1 MNIDEDRRVEA
12 KKIANEMIRLLGLR
26 GWERH
31 LMETIDYFY
40 PRTPKECRN
49 LKELKLYRRKREKF
63 IIEAKNIF
71 GIDEQ
76 RRV

>member
-12 KKIANEMIRLLGLR
+12 KKIANKMIHWLGLR

-31 LMETIDYFY
+31 LMELIDYVY

-63 IIEAKNIF
+63 IIETKNIF

>member
-12 KKIANEMIRLLGLR
+12 KKIANRMIRWLGLR
-26 GWERH
+26 GWQRH

-40 PRTPKECRN
+40 PRTPKKCRN

>member
-12 KKIANEMIRLLGLR
+12 KKIANEMIGWLGLR

-31 LMETIDYFY
+31 LMEVIDYFY
-40 PRTPKECRN
+40 PKTPKECRN

-63 IIEAKNIF
+63 IIETKNIF